1 MAKFV
6 FLGRLQ
12 DVAGVPEL
20 NMPLDRSTALAAVLD
35 RMPPDLIRALADS
48 KIRVAVNGEL
58 VAGSS
63 AELMIADGDE
73 IAFLPPVS
81 GG

>member
-1 MAKFV
+1 MPLRLV

-12 DVAGVPEL
+12 DAAGGTQRLVEAAAGATVAEMIAALEP
-20 NMPLDRSTALAAVLD
+20 ALAGE
-35 RMPPDLIRALADS
+35 LAGERV
-48 KIRVAVNGEL
+48 RVAVNGTL
-58 VAGSS
+58 ASRAAAV
-63 AELMIADGDE
+63 ADGDE